1 MIGPGGNGGGAGP
14 RRLTAEE
21 TRARLEQD
29 RAPLFTVVDANGQP
43 VTDTLGLSITA
54 PTAPAPAPIV
64 LPVGCTA
71 AEMEIRAEGEA
82 TGFSIQLEHQE
93 TRRVLECRLARD
105 RALLLSCR
113 ARATRSEQELAWE
126 LAERRGFLDGLSRR
140 SRRLLQ
146 RKRRQL
152 SALVPWA
159 VWLADTMVIS
169 RAWGLLGP
177 LPLPFHP
184 SVEITNVTQVLRAAL
199 VSFGLV
205 FGARMVGGKLR
216 ELVEELRERWGLLG
230 VACDAGVSAL
240 VLAGAAKLALATAQ
254 MQEALLRIESGGT
267 SVRVPT
273 SVLFSIVAF
282 LLSLSLA
289 AGYFLNEPA
298 PEQAD
303 EHDRRVAEATTTA
316 REAAEAAAAQL
327 GVVRATREELR
338 SLDEEE
344 TLALAENQAHTDRRV
359 YAHRAG
365 NVPVYGLKFAPDGGG
380 QP

>member
-1 MIGPGGNGGGAGP
+1 
-14 RRLTAEE
+14 
-21 TRARLEQD
+21 
-29 RAPLFTVVDANGQP
+29 
-43 VTDTLGLSITA
+43 
-54 PTAPAPAPIV
+54 
-64 LPVGCTA
+64 
-71 AEMEIRAEGEA
+71 
-82 TGFSIQLEHQE
+82 
-93 TRRVLECRLARD
+93 
-105 RALLLSCR
+105 
-113 ARATRSEQELAWE
+113 
-126 LAERRGFLDGLSRR
+126 
-140 SRRLLQ
+140 
-146 RKRRQL
+146 
-152 SALVPWA
+152 
-159 VWLADTMVIS
+159 
-169 RAWGLLGP
+169 
-177 LPLPFHP
+177 
-184 SVEITNVTQVLRAAL
+184 
-199 VSFGLV
+199 
-205 FGARMVGGKLR
+205 
-216 ELVEELRERWGLLG
+216 
-230 VACDAGVSAL
+230 
-240 VLAGAAKLALATAQ
+240 